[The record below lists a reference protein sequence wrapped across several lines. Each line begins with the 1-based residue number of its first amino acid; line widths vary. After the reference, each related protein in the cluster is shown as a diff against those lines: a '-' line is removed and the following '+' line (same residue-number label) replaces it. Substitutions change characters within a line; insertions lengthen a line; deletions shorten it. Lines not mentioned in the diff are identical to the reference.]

1 MEINY
6 RLHKFVKPKTILREI
21 YFINCLTSQS
31 LCATKRKLKFF
42 AQKNGK
48 KETILKQHF
57 AKNASNTWLKRAGEA
72 KTLHSAIS
80 IEQLQKKG

>member
-1 MEINY
+1 M
-6 RLHKFVKPKTILREI
+6 FVKPKTNLREI
-21 YFINCLTSQS
+21 YFINCQS
-31 LCATKRKLKFF
+31 LCATKRKFKFF
-42 AQKNGK
+42 AQKNGE

-57 AKNASNTWLKRAGEA
+57 AKNASNTWLKRDGEA